1 VYEVAFDGCLNCGI
15 FSTLGKNPL
24 TIFTFFTMNKYFTI
38 RLLNATCSILLVAIL
53 MVFGTRQGHAQTP
66 NTPECNAGSYVFAG
80 VPEATLCSQY
90 PNFQPDYKIGAG
102 TQFPTASSFGSSIS
116 GNVHIVGDFQV
127 DETFTFTNAT
137 VKVDVGRA
145 ILVGTSNGLS
155 GGNHLT
161 ISGSKFFACD
171 DMWRV

>member
-1 VYEVAFDGCLNCGI
+1 
-15 FSTLGKNPL
+15 
-24 TIFTFFTMNKYFTI
+24 M
-38 RLLNATCSILLVAIL
+38 LLV
-53 MVFGTRQGHAQTP
+53 VFYSWHSLWCSEHAKDTHRHQIHLSA
-66 NTPECNAGSYVFAG
+66 NAGSYVFAG